1 GGGGSSRSRP
11 APGTGPRGGRPS
23 APHERWH
30 KRYLAARCRPGSL
43 SLQTFSHC
51 HRETLCLRRNHS
63 RGWGGCNRD
72 GRARNCRRPPI
83 RSACEARERQL
94 PIGRAPHESS
104 LNQMVSPTSHRLWRF
119 EKFAALSVTDCAL
132 NRKENALEF
141 SRLAAFRK
149 QLGRSNNHKT

>member
-1 GGGGSSRSRP
+1 
-11 APGTGPRGGRPS
+11 
-23 APHERWH
+23 
-30 KRYLAARCRPGSL
+30 
-43 SLQTFSHC
+43 
-51 HRETLCLRRNHS
+51 
-63 RGWGGCNRD
+63 
-72 GRARNCRRPPI
+72 
-83 RSACEARERQL
+83 
-94 PIGRAPHESS
+94 